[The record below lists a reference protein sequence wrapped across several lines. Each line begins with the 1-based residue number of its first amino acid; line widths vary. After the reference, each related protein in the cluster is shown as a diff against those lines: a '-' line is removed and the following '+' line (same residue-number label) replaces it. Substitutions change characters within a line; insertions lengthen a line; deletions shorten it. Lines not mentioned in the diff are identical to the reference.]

1 LLQVQITS
9 LFSHYLFFTNIFYYD
24 WHRIKINSDSPI
36 GWPRWLLFRRNL
48 KNSEEVAYYIV
59 FCPDEINLQEIVRA
73 AGSRWTIEKCFRASK
88 GEVGLDHYEV
98 RSYIGWYRHMTL
110 CLLALAFLNE
120 IQKDFNKIEEKKKA
134 RKRNMKAFLKQRKLI

>member
-1 LLQVQITS
+1 MLQFQVTS
-9 LFSHYLFFTNIFYYD
+9 LFSHYLFFTKIFCYD

-36 GWPRWLLFRRNL
+36 GWSSWLLFRGNL
-48 KNSEEVAYYIV
+48 KNSEEVAIILFFV
-59 FCPDEINLQEIVRA
+59 RIKINLQEIVRA
-73 AGSRWTIEKCFRASK
+73 AGSRWTIEECFRDSK

-120 IQKDFNKIEEKKKA
+120 IQKDFNKIEEKKKLG
-134 RKRNMKAFLKQRKLI
+134 RGT